1 MKPLEICRSIRAC
14 WDALFLPRL
23 VKHLESEN
31 AALRG
36 KIGWLE
42 QQLSASRLPIVYPMN
57 TDFSKIPQSV
67 GGTAGFWDAD
77 ARARTRKQLFPEP
90 ETQQEQKSEEKPAS

>member
-23 VKHLESEN
+23 VTHLETEN
-31 AALRG
+31 AALRA
-36 KIGWLE
+36 KIHWLE
-42 QQLSASRLPIVYPMN
+42 QQTSRSPFIPGQPPQ
-57 TDFSKIPQSV
+57 DFSKIPQSV

-77 ARARTRKQLFPEP
+77 ARKKARKDLFPE
-90 ETQQEQKSEEKPAS
+90 ENQQEQPYANQ